1 MPSDFD
7 FSRIFNS
14 IKPEPTP
21 EDTKIQELARKNLL
35 QILEDFDPRSD
46 EVDPQLLSVLSV
58 ISKGF

>member
-1 MPSDFD
+1 MSSDFN
-7 FSRIFNS
+7 FSKILNS
-14 IKPEPTP
+14 IKPEPSP

-46 EVDPQLLSVLSV
+46 KVDPQLLSVLSA